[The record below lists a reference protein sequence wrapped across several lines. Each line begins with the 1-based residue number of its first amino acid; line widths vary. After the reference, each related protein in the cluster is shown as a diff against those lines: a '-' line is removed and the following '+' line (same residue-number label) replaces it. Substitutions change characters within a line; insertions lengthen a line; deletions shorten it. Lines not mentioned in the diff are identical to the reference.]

1 MQYIGIDIH
10 KQYGVYTTVGEDG
23 HTVDQSRIDNNPVL
37 IHEHL
42 NKFNQPLEAAI
53 EATFSWGWLAD
64 LLSERKIRVTLAHPQ
79 KVKAIASAQIKTDK
93 VDSKILAQLLRA
105 DLIPPAYYTPKDV
118 RDQKELLR
126 FRASL
131 VGVKTQTK
139 NRIHSLLAKLNIQ
152 DPEGVTDLF
161 GKKGRQFLN
170 GLTLPINSQ
179 FALRQYL
186 KLIDQ
191 LEAQIHEGNGLI
203 DEQFAGNEQAK
214 LLQQLPGLGRYTS
227 LILAVEIGPIERFGT
242 SKQLCSYAGL
252 VPSIYQSG
260 DHTRYGKI
268 KQGNHYIRWVL
279 LEAVPKAIKKDQRL
293 MDFYLRIADK
303 KGKKKAKV
311 ATARKMLAQIY
322 HILKRKEVFKN
333 GDQGSPVFFSE
344 TDE

>member
-10 KQYGVYTTVGEDG
+10 KKYGVYTVLGEDG
-23 HTVDQSRIDNNPVL
+23 RVVNQSRIVNDPNL
-37 IHEHL
+37 INEYL
-42 NKFNQPLEAAI
+42 NKFNQLLTATI

-64 LLSERKIRVTLAHPQ
+64 LLSERKITVILAHPQ

-105 DLIPPAYYTPKDV
+105 DMIPSAYYTPKDI

-139 NRIHSLLAKLNIQ
+139 NRVHSLLAKLNIQ
-152 DPEGVTDLF
+152 EPDELTDVF
-161 GKKGRQFLN
+161 GKKGRQFLK
-170 GLTLPINSQ
+170 GLTLPVNSQ
-179 FALRQYL
+179 FALNQYL

-191 LEAQIHEGNGLI
+191 LEVQIHEGNQLI
-203 DEQFAGNEQAK
+203 DQQFQDNTNAK
-214 LLQQLPGLGRYTS
+214 LLQQLPGLGNYTS
-227 LILAVEIGPIERFGT
+227 LILSVEIGPIDRFNT

-260 DHTRYGKI
+260 EHARYGKI

-279 LEAVPKAIKKDQRL
+279 LEAAPKAIKKDKKL
-293 MDFYLRIADK
+293 AEFYQRIADK
-303 KGKKKAKV
+303 KGKESKSCSSQKDVDTNLSCIK
-311 ATARKMLAQIY
+311 TEGGFYRRC
-322 HILKRKEVFKN
+322 KRITCVLF
-333 GDQGSPVFFSE
+333 
-344 TDE
+344 

>member
-1 MQYIGIDIH
+1 MQYIGIDLH
-10 KQYGVYTTVGEDG
+10 KQYGVYTTLGEDG
-23 HTVDQSRIDNNPVL
+23 RVVDQSRIVNDPVL

-42 NKFNQPLEAAI
+42 NKFNQPLEATI
-53 EATFSWGWLAD
+53 EATFAWGWLAD
-64 LLSERKIRVTLAHPQ
+64 ELSGRNIGVTLAHPQ

-131 VGVKTQTK
+131 VGIKTQTK
-139 NRIHSLLAKLNIQ
+139 NRVHSLLAKLNVRE
-152 DPEGVTDLF
+152 PEGITDLF
-161 GKKGRQFLN
+161 GKKGRQFLG
-170 GLTLPINSQ
+170 GLSLPINSQ

-203 DEQFAGNEQAK
+203 DQQFEGNEQAK
-214 LLQQLPGLGRYTS
+214 LLQQLPGLGKYTS
-227 LILAVEIGPIERFGT
+227 LILAVEIGPIDRFGT

-260 DHTRYGKI
+260 EHTRYGKI

-279 LEAVPKAIKKDQRL
+279 LEAVPKAIKKDKRL
-293 MDFYLRIADK
+293 CEFYLRIADK

-311 ATARKMLAQIY
+311 AAARKMLTQIY
-322 HILKRKEVFKN
+322 HILKRKEVFRD
-333 GDQGSPVFFSE
+333 GIEGSPGFFSE

>member
-10 KQYGVYTTVGEDG
+10 KKYGVYTTLGEDG
-23 HTVDQSRIDNNPVL
+23 RVVDQSRIDNNPVL
-37 IHEHL
+37 IHQYL
-42 NKFNQPLEAAI
+42 NKFNQPLKATI

-64 LLSERKIRVTLAHPQ
+64 ELSARNIGVTLAHPQ
-79 KVKAIASAQIKTDK
+79 RVKAIASAQIKTDK

-105 DLIPPAYYTPKDV
+105 NLIPPAYYTPKDV

-139 NRIHSLLAKLNIQ
+139 NRVHSLLAKLNIQ
-152 DPEGVTDLF
+152 EPEELTDIF
-161 GKKGRQFLN
+161 GKKGRVFLKTV
-170 GLTLPINSQ
+170 TLPANSQ
-179 FALRQYL
+179 FALIQYL

-191 LEAQIHEGNGLI
+191 LEAQIHEGNQLI
-203 DEQFAGNEQAK
+203 DQQFTGNDQAK
-214 LLQQLPGLGRYTS
+214 VLEQLPGLGKYSS
-227 LILAVEIGPIERFGT
+227 LILAVEIGPIERFNN

-260 DHTRYGKI
+260 DKTRYGKI
-268 KQGNHYIRWVL
+268 KQGNSYIRWVL
-279 LEAVPKAIKKDQRL
+279 LEAVPKAIKKDKRL

-311 ATARKMLAQIY
+311 AAARKMLTQIY
-322 HILKRKEVFKN
+322 HILKRKEVFRD
-333 GDQGSPVFFSE
+333 GVGGSPVFFSE
-344 TDE
+344 TEN